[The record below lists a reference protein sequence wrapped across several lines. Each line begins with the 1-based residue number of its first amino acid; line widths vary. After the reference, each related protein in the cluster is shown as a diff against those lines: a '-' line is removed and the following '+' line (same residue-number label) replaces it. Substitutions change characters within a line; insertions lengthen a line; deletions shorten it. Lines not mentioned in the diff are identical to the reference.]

1 MNTPAT
7 NPEQVPKAVVARLSL
22 YLREL
27 QQLLNDDKHTVSSQ
41 VLGARL
47 GVTGA
52 QVRKDFTYFG
62 QFG

>member
-1 MNTPAT
+1 MNTSAF
-7 NPEQVPKAVVARLSL
+7 NPEHVPKAVVARLSL

-41 VLGARL
+41 VLGTRL

-52 QVRKDFTYFG
+52 QVRKDLSLIHI
-62 QFG
+62 